1 MLLFPGLTVSS
12 QSLPIVFR
20 SGIYCDI
27 HPSSVGLVPLLY
39 WQYSS
44 IMLYVLFLVL
54 RTPLSC
60 SIAYPSCVVL
70 VHLFVFLVHSVFF
83 LVYPVVVLVLPAVIM
98 SRWRRNPLV
107 SHTTTGV
114 NIAADTAHPLATI
127 SATPADK
134 QMPRSMVLQT
144 TEPCSRWL
152 TSKCHG
158 VLYYRPQNFVL
169 FGLNQ
174 TTLA

>member
-1 MLLFPGLTVSS
+1 VTFIHHLKDSS
-12 QSLPIVFR
+12 L
-20 SGIYCDI
+20 YCTDSTR
-27 HPSSVGLVPLLY
+27 PSCCMF
-39 WQYSS
+39 YSS
-44 IMLYVLFLVL
+44 PLELVSHVVMLIHLV
-54 RTPLSC
+54 
-60 SIAYPSCVVL
+60 VVL
-70 VHLFVFLVHSVFF
+70 VHLVVFLVHSAVF
-83 LVYPVVVLVLPAVIM
+83 LVYHVVVLVLPAVIM